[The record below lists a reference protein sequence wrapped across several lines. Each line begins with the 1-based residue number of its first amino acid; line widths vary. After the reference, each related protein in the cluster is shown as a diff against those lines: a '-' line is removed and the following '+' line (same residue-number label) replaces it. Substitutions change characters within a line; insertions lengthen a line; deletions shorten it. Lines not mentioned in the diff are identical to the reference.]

1 MSEGFFYKER
11 FYVGLAP
18 IGMNVEDWTNGYNRA
33 RKEILTDLKEFELKR
48 YSDMMRTLTKL
59 REKLEGKLKE

>member
-1 MSEGFFYKER
+1 MSEVPKDELGFIAYYHKHKND
-11 FYVGLAP
+11 
-18 IGMNVEDWTNGYNRA
+18 IKD
-33 RKEILTDLKEFELKR
+33 ILNDLKEFELKR